1 MKQTMRIKRILQLG
15 GGALAISWLSACG
28 TANVGME
35 SSRFPEP
42 LVQPLPVTV
51 AMHYEEAL
59 LGFVHEEQLEGYG
72 TWRLSLGPAQRAMF
86 SSLTRGMFQGSLD
99 TESID
104 NPPPGSHGVL
114 APQLTELQFSVP
126 RQTRNDVYEV
136 WLKYQMRLFNN
147 DGSLVV
153 DWPVSAYGK
162 ASTRDHGIMD
172 GSGTSALR
180 AAADAA
186 MRDAMVVMALR
197 FRSVPEVRD
206 WLATKGAADGSIE
219 IVAPSA
225 PGNTQQAIQPG
236 AET

>member
-1 MKQTMRIKRILQLG
+1 MRIKRILQLS
-15 GGALAISWLSACG
+15 GGALVMSWLTACG
-28 TANVGME
+28 TANVGLE

-42 LVQPLPVTV
+42 LVQPLPVSV

-59 LGFVHEEQLEGYG
+59 LGFVHEEQLEGFG

-86 SSLTRGMFQGSLD
+86 TSLTSGLFQSSPVAE
-99 TESID
+99 TID
-104 NPPPGSHGVL
+104 NPPAGSHGVL

-153 DWPVSAYGK
+153 DWPVTAYGK

-206 WLATKGAADGSIE
+206 WLSSSAAGDGGLE
-219 IVAPSA
+219 IVAPPA
-225 PGNTQQAIQPG
+225 PQGSLQPTQPG
-236 AET
+236 SET

>member
-1 MKQTMRIKRILQLG
+1 MRIKQILLRS
-15 GGALAISWLSACG
+15 GGALVLGCLAACG
-28 TANVGME
+28 TNNVGLE
-35 SSRFPEP
+35 ASRFPQP
-42 LVQPLPVTV
+42 LVQPLPVSV

-59 LGFVHEEQLEGYG
+59 LAFVHEEQLDGFG

-86 SSLTRGMFQGSLD
+86 SSLTAGMFQTSLD
-99 TESID
+99 TETIE

-126 RQTRNDVYEV
+126 GQTRNDVYEV
-136 WLKYQMRLFNN
+136 WLKYQMRLFNS

-153 DWPVSAYGK
+153 DWPVTAYGK

-206 WLATKGAADGSIE
+206 WLSSSSGGDGGLE
-219 IVAPSA
+219 IVAPPAPQDSA
-225 PGNTQQAIQPG
+225 QPTGPGT
-236 AET
+236 ET

>member
-1 MKQTMRIKRILQLG
+1 MKQIARIKSILLLSIS
-15 GGALAISWLSACG
+15 ALVIPCLSACG
-28 TANVGME
+28 TANVGLE

-42 LVQPLPVTV
+42 LVQRLPVNV
-51 AMHYEEAL
+51 AVHYEEAL
-59 LGFVHEEQLEGYG
+59 TSFVHEEELDGFG
-72 TWRLSLGPAQRAMF
+72 TWRLSLGPAQRTMF
-86 SSLTRGMFQGSLD
+86 TALSNGLFQGSLVA
-99 TESID
+99 ESIS
-104 NPPPGSHGVL
+104 NPPAGSHGVL

-136 WLKYQMRLFNN
+136 WLKYQMRLFDT
-147 DGSLVV
+147 DGSLVI
-153 DWPVSAYGK
+153 DWPVTAYGK
-162 ASTRDHGIMD
+162 ASTHDHGIMD

-206 WLATKGAADGSIE
+206 WLSSNSAGNGGLE
-219 IVAPSA
+219 VVAPPA
-225 PGNTQQAIQPG
+225 PQDSSQPTQSG